1 LKPYLKTFF
10 EMKPG
15 SKGWKNL
22 MAKMYGIGASVVI
35 IGALFKINHYPFASE
50 MLIVGLGTEAIIF
63 FFSAFEKQ
71 HEEPDW
77 SLVYPELAT
86 PADGS
91 PPKKNVTGQLDDMLG
106 QANIES
112 GLIERLGDGMRHLG
126 DQAAKMGEAADVSAA
141 AKDYGKALNSATSN
155 VSQLA
160 DDYSKVSESLTGLE
174 QAGEMSSTV
183 SSSMQLMTEN
193 LSSLN
198 EMYGVQLD
206 QLKVNAELYS
216 GMGELVQNLNDSVED
231 TIAYKENI
239 AELSKNLASLN
250 TVYGNMLNAMGR

>member
-1 LKPYLKTFF
+1 
-10 EMKPG
+10 MKPG

-22 MAKMYGIGASVVI
+22 MAKMYGIGAAVVI
-35 IGALFKINHYPFASE
+35 VGALFKINHYPFASE

-63 FFSAFEKQ
+63 FFSAFEKP

-91 PPKKNVTGQLDDMLG
+91 PPKKNLTGQLDDML
-106 QANIES
+106 QEANIES
-112 GLIERLGDGMRHLG
+112 ELIERLGDGMRHLG
-126 DQAAKMGEAADVSAA
+126 EQATKMGEAADVSSAA
-141 AKDYGKALNSATSN
+141 QDYGNALNSATTN

-174 QAGEMSSTV
+174 AAGEMSSTV
-183 SSSMQLMTEN
+183 GSAMQQMTEN
-193 LSSLN
+193 LTSLN
-198 EMYGVQLD
+198 DMYGAQLE
-206 QLKVNAELYS
+206 QMKVNAELYT

-231 TIAYKENI
+231 TKLYKENI